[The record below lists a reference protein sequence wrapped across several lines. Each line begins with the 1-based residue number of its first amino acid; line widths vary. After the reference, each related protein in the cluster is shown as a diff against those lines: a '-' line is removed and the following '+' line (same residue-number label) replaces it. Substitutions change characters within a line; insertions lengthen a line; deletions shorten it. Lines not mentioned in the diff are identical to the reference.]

1 MTKVSRPRV
10 YRMTLAQFHKYLT
23 DKRAELE
30 ACIQEISEIEARFR
44 KAFQE
49 ELVIWQ
55 DLFTFCYPRV
65 KAERRNLPADL
76 QAYLDRLE
84 AEEEARIRGEIEAL
98 YREIAEKR
106 QIADGLTQRA
116 QKAAQAM
123 RAANPSLNAREEEL
137 KARVAQLQEEFTRA
151 FEEEE
156 ALRQGALG
164 ALRHIGRIR
173 RLRALQK
180 TIKQQQ
186 AEALKALRAV
196 RKEWTDTVQATAEK
210 QSTWREEWQ
219 KTSVRLAEA
228 QGQRDYLSGHLKE
241 LAEEAGLQ
249 RALQEMTEMYTV
261 PGELGEKLAELAW
274 HNAVRRSFEEGLQAI
289 AEALGLLKGLSNG
302 LDRFTQS
309 VGKVLAEQR
318 RYNLKPVQV
327 PVPEQAV
334 NVNALWAD
342 LRQKVKDE
350 RYLGANPLEFI
361 RLAREEVIGR
371 LPNETIQAFFEG
383 MGNALN
389 EATKAWG

>member
-30 ACIQEISEIEARFR
+30 ACIQEMTEIEERFR

-49 ELVIWQ
+49 ELAVWQ
-55 DLFTFCYPRV
+55 ELFSFCYPRV
-65 KAERRNLPADL
+65 KAERRTLPADL
-76 QAYLDRLE
+76 QTYLDRIE

-98 YREIAEKR
+98 DKEIAEKR
-106 QIADGLTQRA
+106 QTADDLTLRAQRA
-116 QKAAQAM
+116 AQEM
-123 RAANPSLNAREEEL
+123 RAANPTLNAREEEL
-137 KARVAQLQEEFTRA
+137 KARIAQLQEEFTRA

-156 ALRQGALG
+156 ALHQKPLG
-164 ALRHIGRIR
+164 ALRYAGRIR

-180 TIKQQQ
+180 TVKSQQ

-196 RKEWTDTVQATAEK
+196 RKEWADTVQATAEK
-210 QSTWREEWQ
+210 QSAWREEWQ
-219 KTSVRLAEA
+219 KLSVRLAEA
-228 QGQRDYLSGHLKE
+228 QGQRDYLAEHLKE

-249 RALQEMTEMYTV
+249 RALQEMTEIYGV
-261 PGELGEKLAELAW
+261 PGELGEKLADLAR
-274 HNAVRRSFEEGLQAI
+274 HNAVRRSFEEGLQAMS
-289 AEALGLLKGLSNG
+289 EALGLLKGLSNG
-302 LDRFTQS
+302 LERFTQS

-327 PVPEQAV
+327 PVPELAV
-334 NVNALWAD
+334 GINALWAD

-361 RLAREEVIGR
+361 RLAREEVTNR

-383 MGNALN
+383 MGKALD